1 MHVKLR
7 FMPQKVVDYRR
18 NINPCRF
25 DKDRS
30 LVAESELKW

>member
-1 MHVKLR
+1 MRVKLR
-7 FMPQKVVDYRR
+7 FMPRKVVDYRK
-18 NINPCRF
+18 NINPWRF